1 MINRD
6 NNLTNLFQEYLN
18 YASSNISLSDNTIK
32 MSLYGALN
40 ERDVNENTVKLMLKM
55 ICDYERIGKV
65 LTAVANEICKNE
77 KNELISHRIDA
88 DDERYSP
95 KEISEIYQISE
106 QAIRKACKEGRLSYE
121 KGKGKIKYL
130 IKKSDAS
137 RYMQT
142 AKGKSENKA
151 A

>member
-6 NNLTNLFQEYLN
+6 NNLTNSFQEYLN

-65 LTAVANEICKNE
+65 LTAVANEMATNIGTVM
-77 KNELISHRIDA
+77 
-88 DDERYSP
+88 P
-95 KEISEIYQISE
+95 
-106 QAIRKACKEGRLSYE
+106 
-121 KGKGKIKYL
+121 
-130 IKKSDAS
+130 
-137 RYMQT
+137 
-142 AKGKSENKA
+142 
-151 A
+151 